1 MLMSSPSAYASY
13 FCKKEVFTLARPLFC
28 AGLYYEWP
36 FFVKKKCTVEVTPA
50 SLQLSFQEYGIQH
63 GRHLHLS
70 LNECVFTR
78 ENNVSGIFQE
88 IEADDGKAVAH
99 MFLVVSHSSA

>member
-1 MLMSSPSAYASY
+1 MA
-13 FCKKEVFTLARPLFC
+13 
-28 AGLYYEWP
+28 
-36 FFVKKKCTVEVTPA
+36 FFEKKCPIEVTPA
-50 SLQLSFQEYGIQH
+50 SLQLSFQDCGIRH
-63 GRHLHLS
+63 WKHLHFL